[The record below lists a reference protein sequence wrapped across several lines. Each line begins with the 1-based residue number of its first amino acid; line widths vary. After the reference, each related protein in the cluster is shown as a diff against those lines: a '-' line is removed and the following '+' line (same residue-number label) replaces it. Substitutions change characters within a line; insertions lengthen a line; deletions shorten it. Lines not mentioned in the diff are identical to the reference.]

1 MADHAEHTF
10 ANPGPAGLIALAMAC
25 WAFWAMYTGRVTGDA
40 APALAAWMV
49 GGGLVQY
56 AVGWIELRNG
66 EIRGGNVF
74 LFFGAFFMFV
84 TALSLITKW
93 LCAKNGLTVD
103 ARIEGYCWM
112 ACAIGLIFLTP
123 LYAYKTT
130 SIMFVVVAI
139 VDVCLVLIALMD
151 MAAIPKAVYAPPVG
165 WALFVVGCLGIY
177 VAGALGCNTHFGKTI
192 FPLPGAIIK

>member
-1 MADHAEHTF
+1 MSEHPHTF
-10 ANPGPAGLIALAMAC
+10 ANPAPAGLIALAMAC

-56 AVGWIELRNG
+56 AVGWMELRNG
-66 EIRGGNVF
+66 DIKGGCVF

-84 TALSLITKW
+84 TALSLITKY
-93 LCAKNGLTVD
+93 LCAKNGLVVD

-112 ACAIGLIFLTP
+112 ACAIGLIGFTPGYMKGSPKLMFL
-123 LYAYKTT
+123 
-130 SIMFVVVAI
+130 VVCI

-151 MAAIPKAVYAPPVG
+151 MGAIAKAVYAAPTG
-165 WALFVVGCLGIY
+165 WAVFVVGCCGLYLSTAIMT
-177 VAGALGCNTHFGKTI
+177 NTMFGRTI
-192 FPLPGAIIK
+192 LPTTTPMVK